1 MGNANFVECEITGV
15 VCSMMQLRSSLR
27 TESIEQKVNF
37 EGLKHVDLSE
47 CHSNFSEIIES
58 VESVEYLSEGKAPL
72 LNVLSLEEKLGES
85 GQRQICQELN
95 LIFSEETHDSN
106 TRIIEIEGTKMHTR
120 DIKGDGNCF
129 FRAISCCVPKSE
141 NNHEEIRQATCSFML
156 ENENMFKS
164 LQRNMN
170 ISMNEYLQRSN
181 TRESGTW
188 ATELEIIAV
197 ATMLKINIYTY
208 STGRWLLYSETLVNH
223 DCTNNR
229 ESIFLHHIN
238 ENHYNVVSEKC
249 QNSLLEIGVDKEMAN
264 NRRRQQ
270 DEGEILGKC

>member
-1 MGNANFVECEITGV
+1 
-15 VCSMMQLRSSLR
+15 
-27 TESIEQKVNF
+27 
-37 EGLKHVDLSE
+37 
-47 CHSNFSEIIES
+47 
-58 VESVEYLSEGKAPL
+58 
-72 LNVLSLEEKLGES
+72 
-85 GQRQICQELN
+85 
-95 LIFSEETHDSN
+95 
-106 TRIIEIEGTKMHTR
+106 MHTR

-129 FRAISCCVPKSE
+129 FREISCCVPKSE

-270 DEGEILGKC
+270 NEGEILGKC